1 MSKLKISFKSPA
13 NYFGL
18 DFQSEFKKY
27 GYSTAICGRV
37 GMWDDEKNTVTYTGH
52 LIHLIKDEP
61 DGSRMR
67 SRFWLG
73 DIDGVTDP
81 GVRASLTPP
90 HLGLGLCK
98 HATEEMSILAGIL
111 PGMFEKHSGR
121 SQKQKL

>member
-13 NYFGL
+13 NYFGPN
-18 DFQSEFKKY
+18 FQSEFKKH

-37 GMWDDEKNTVTYTGH
+37 GMWNDEIDTVTYTGH
-52 LIHLIKDEP
+52 LIHLIKNEP
-61 DGSRMR
+61 DGCRMR

-73 DIDGVTDP
+73 DIDGVIDP

-111 PGMFEKHSGR
+111 PEMFEKYSGR
-121 SQKQKL
+121 AKL